1 MFCACK
7 NTREEPE
14 PGQTTDVV
22 SIEAKKTKSS
32 DHTSQSSSPE
42 KLKGFDSHGQSELKS
57 TLQNPQ
63 KDGATSDQPKAAKS
77 PNIQDAPI
85 PDEIIALV
93 DNLFDKK
100 VAHHHDKCLTSGC
113 CTFSKNEESR
123 NNSFKFK
130 CQHCWLDKKISYC
143 NKTGVWW
150 AIYVEGDGLYCLL
163 CRKHDCFNPQN
174 KSKAFNKVAST
185 RYRVEA
191 LTDHV
196 QTQQH
201 KNAVTTE
208 LLQRVS
214 CFQKEIDQEMF
225 LVLGEAVEN
234 VRLEKLKKAIHFG
247 ILVDEVTNISMVT
260 FVQFYDRVDKDVK
273 TVFLSIDNLLEEFDS
288 ANAQA
293 DPNFKSHGSK
303 DMQLIAEYFNLDSDE
318 LNAEWGKFKYNLLK
332 WKSEI
337 ETITQSDCL
346 KRLVSLSYFYPIL
359 SDLAEIILSLP
370 VSNAWPE
377 RGASAVKRIKTRLRS
392 SLKNDMLQALMSV
405 SINGPDVLGKEFD
418 NICGSAVK
426 LWLSAKNRK

>member
-1 MFCACK
+1 MAHEKRKLTLSSENVETEISGTEQQQQTVENRPQSSLNGRSGANDSDDFEILTHCVRNK
-7 NTREEPE
+7 KRKEPE

-42 KLKGFDSHGQSELKS
+42 KTQRSSCSGIATE
-57 TLQNPQ
+57 
-63 KDGATSDQPKAAKS
+63 DGATSDQPKAAKS

-93 DNLFDKK
+93 DNLFEKK

-123 NNSFKFK
+123 NNSLKFK
-130 CQHCWLDKKISYC
+130 CQHCWLDKKVSYC

-214 CFQKEIDQEMF
+214 CFQKEIDQREEVEDT
-225 LVLGEAVEN
+225 VLSKVF
-234 VRLEKLKKAIHFG
+234 KALYWVVKEEIP
-247 ILVDEVTNISMVT
+247 NIKANS
-260 FVQFYDRVDKDVK
+260 
-273 TVFLSIDNLLEEFDS
+273 LLT
-288 ANAQA
+288 
-293 DPNFKSHGSK
+293 
-303 DMQLIAEYFNLDSDE
+303 Y
-318 LNAEWGKFKYNLLK
+318 
-332 WKSEI
+332 
-337 ETITQSDCL
+337 
-346 KRLVSLSYFYPIL
+346 
-359 SDLAEIILSLP
+359 
-370 VSNAWPE
+370 
-377 RGASAVKRIKTRLRS
+377 
-392 SLKNDMLQALMSV
+392 
-405 SINGPDVLGKEFD
+405 
-418 NICGSAVK
+418 
-426 LWLSAKNRK
+426 